1 MRQIKADWRC
11 GGGHSIGVQ
20 AEKSASDS
28 QSLII
33 QPLRAIDRV
42 NGCLTHF
49 SHSQDEIHGWMLRVD
64 AFQLH
69 ALFEAVLYR
78 WHSLRLDTYQARL
91 NIQTASLTEVQF

>member
-1 MRQIKADWRC
+1 M
-11 GGGHSIGVQ
+11 Q
-20 AEKSASDS
+20 AEKSVSDF

-49 SHSQDEIHGWMLRVD
+49 SHSEDEIHGWMLWVD

-69 ALFEAVLYR
+69 ALFEAVLNC

-91 NIQTASLTEVQF
+91 NIQIALLTEVQF